1 MKPLVT
7 PHLLSHGTVECQDMA
22 KTRRFY
28 EEFLGIDVIRP
39 LPEAQYMW
47 RGGAWT
53 VVCVHVDGEPKEQ
66 GPENRFELALASAS
80 DVKAAHAAALA
91 QKSAFDMK
99 KVTDLSER
107 NGIVSFM
114 IQDLDNAWWEIS
126 NVTLKHYDDLF
137 EKGDIAA

>member
-1 MKPLVT
+1 MTPLVQ

-66 GPENRFELALASAS
+66 GPENRFELALENAAA
-80 DVKAAHAAALA
+80 VHAAHQAAVEK
-91 QKSAFDMK
+91 KSEYGMK
-99 KVTDLSER
+99 QVQDVTEH
-107 NGIVSFM
+107 NGITSFL

-126 NVTLKHYDDLF
+126 DVTLRHYDQVF

>member
-1 MKPLVT
+1 MTPLVQ

-22 KTRRFY
+22 KTRKFY

-66 GPENRFELALASAS
+66 GPENRFELALGSAEEVE
-80 DVKAAHAAALA
+80 DAHQAALDK
-91 QKSAFDMK
+91 QTEFGI
-99 KVTDLSER
+99 KVVQPVTET
-107 NGIVSFM
+107 NGIKSFL

-126 NVTLKHYDDLF
+126 NVTLKHYDQIF